1 MPNVTVSSEAG
12 EKVELKTAPGA
23 FVRLR
28 PLPFGKKL
36 ERRDKATRMSMEQET
51 AQGRF
56 YIEALNRWSRQFDF
70 EYCIVEHNLEDANGT
85 VLDFSN
91 PMTLDILLPKV
102 GSEIEALIDELN
114 EEEDDETL
122 EDFTSRHTTSLAPE
136 EIQDSTHEVDTN

>member
-1 MPNVTVSSEAG
+1 MPNVTVSSDSG
-12 EKVELKTAPGA
+12 ERVELKSAPGA

-51 AQGRF
+51 GGRF

-70 EYCIVEHNLEDANGT
+70 EYCIVEHNLEDANGNL
-85 VLDFSN
+85 LDFSN

-102 GSEIEALIDELN
+102 GDEIESLIDKLN
-114 EEEDDETL
+114 EEDDEESL
-122 EDFTSRHTTSLAPE
+122 EDFTQLHTSSTQT
-136 EIQDSTHEVDTN
+136 EIQEDTESSKL